1 MKTFC
6 RWLYAGFIL
15 KNMVKGVL
23 LFSGIIGLGAFL
35 FLYPIWVLTLT
46 KNDQIIFL
54 RSVKPGDTF
63 QLAYLHSVALSDV
76 RDFLLIDSEYRI
88 VLTET
93 RFQGQGT
100 GLPYN
105 IAKGEKLLRE
115 GDWFRLTGM
124 QRVVPSIFWRVQSQW
139 RNRFRF
145 GNDSELDLSA
155 KVGDALI
162 HIQIQK
168 MNLTSYLGT
177 CFQSKNF

>member
-1 MKTFC
+1 MGK
-6 RWLYAGFIL
+6 R
-15 KNMVKGVL
+15 VV
-23 LFSGIIGLGAFL
+23 LFSGLISLAAFL
-35 FLYPIWVLTLT
+35 FFYPIWVLTLA

-54 RSVKPGDTF
+54 RSAKPGNTF
-63 QLAYLHSVALSDV
+63 QLAYLHSIALSDV
-76 RDFLLIDSEYRI
+76 RDFFLIDSEYHI

-145 GNDSELDLSA
+145 GNDPELDLSA
-155 KVGDALI
+155 TVGDALI

-168 MNLTSYLGT
+168 MNMASWLGT
-177 CFQSKNF
+177 YLKVEIFKKSKVN